1 MHCAVRADP
10 TCNILLSV
18 FAASETI
25 AELAVRARAAANEII
40 GVGQCLP

>member
-1 MHCAVRADP
+1 MDCAVRADP

-25 AELAVRARAAANEII
+25 AELALRARAAANEII
-40 GVGQCLP
+40 RVDLCLP